1 MEKTFKD
8 RRFIKSLLKYFLQG
22 LFYVVPIGVTIYL
35 IVWLVVRIDGIIT
48 LDFPGLGLIAIL
60 VGITIVG
67 FLGHFF
73 VSYLRPL
80 DRAMEK
86 TPLIKL
92 VYTSMKDM
100 MSAFVGKKKQFKT
113 PVLVKMGEG
122 LEIERMGFITQED
135 LSEIGIGN
143 DKAAVY
149 FPFSYGING
158 QVMIVPK
165 KKITQIHASS
175 SDVMKFIVSGGVTN
189 VESTEKQKLL
199 LKKTNDEKDLFK

>member
-1 MEKTFKD
+1 MEETAKDKSFLKTL
-8 RRFIKSLLKYFLQG
+8 IKYFLQG
-22 LFYVVPIGVTIYL
+22 LFYVVPIGVTVYL
-35 IVWLVVRIDGIIT
+35 IIWLVVKIDGIIN

-60 VGITIVG
+60 VGITVIG
-67 FLGHFF
+67 FLGSHFF

-113 PVLVKMGEG
+113 PVLVTMGQG
-122 LEIERMGFITQED
+122 VEIERMGFITKGD
-135 LSEIGIGN
+135 LSDMGISN

-165 KKITQIHASS
+165 KNITIIHASS
-175 SDVMKFIVSGGVTN
+175 SDVMKFIISGGVTN
-189 VESTEKQKLL
+189 VESTDNTN
-199 LKKTNDEKDLFK
+199 LKTPDYEN

>member
-1 MEKTFKD
+1 MEKPFKD
-8 RRFIKSLLKYFLQG
+8 RRFIKSLIKYFLQG

-35 IVWLVVRIDGIIT
+35 IVWLVVKIDGIIN

-60 VGITIVG
+60 VGITVIG
-67 FLGHFF
+67 FLGSHFF

-122 LEIERMGFITQED
+122 LEIERMGFITKED
-135 LSEIGIGN
+135 LAEMGISI

-165 KKITQIHASS
+165 RNITVIHASS

-189 VESTEKQKLL
+189 VEPIIDNND
-199 LKKTNDEKDLFK
+199 KTT

>member
-1 MEKTFKD
+1 MEDINNDKRFFKTL
-8 RRFIKSLLKYFLQG
+8 IKYFLQG
-22 LFYVVPIGVTIYL
+22 LFYVVPIGVTVYL
-35 IVWLVVRIDGIIT
+35 IVWLVVKIDGIIT
-48 LDFPGLGLIAIL
+48 LNIPGLGLIAIL
-60 VGITIVG
+60 IGITLIG
-67 FLGHFF
+67 FLGSHFF

-122 LEIERMGFITQED
+122 VEVERMGFITKDD
-135 LSEIGIGN
+135 LSEMGISA
-143 DKAAVY
+143 DKVAVY

-158 QVMIVPK
+158 QVMIIPK
-165 KKITQIHASS
+165 KNISIIHASS
-175 SDVMKFIVSGGVTN
+175 SDVMKFIVSGGVTT
-189 VESTEKQKLL
+189 VESTEK
-199 LKKTNDEKDLFK
+199 

>member
-1 MEKTFKD
+1 MEEIAKDKSFLKTL
-8 RRFIKSLLKYFLQG
+8 IKYFLQG
-22 LFYVVPIGVTIYL
+22 LFYLVPIGVTVYL
-35 IVWLVVRIDGIIT
+35 IIWLVVKIDGIIN

-60 VGITIVG
+60 VGITVIG
-67 FLGHFF
+67 FLGSHFF

-113 PVLVKMGEG
+113 PVLVTMGQG
-122 LEIERMGFITQED
+122 VEIERMGFITKGD
-135 LSEIGIGN
+135 LSDMGISN

-165 KKITQIHASS
+165 KNITIIHASS
-175 SDVMKFIVSGGVTN
+175 SDVMKFIISGGVTN
-189 VESTEKQKLL
+189 VESTDNTN
-199 LKKTNDEKDLFK
+199 LKTPDYEN

>member
-1 MEKTFKD
+1 MEYINNDKRFFKTL
-8 RRFIKSLLKYFLQG
+8 IKYFLQG
-22 LFYVVPIGVTIYL
+22 LFYVVPIGVTVYL
-35 IVWLVVRIDGIIT
+35 IVWLVVKIDGIIT
-48 LDFPGLGLIAIL
+48 LNIPGLGLIAIL
-60 VGITIVG
+60 IGITLIG
-67 FLGHFF
+67 FLGSHFF

-122 LEIERMGFITQED
+122 VEVERMGFITKDD
-135 LSEIGIGN
+135 LSEMGISA
-143 DKAAVY
+143 DKVAVY

-158 QVMIVPK
+158 QVMIIPK
-165 KKITQIHASS
+165 KNISIIHASS
-175 SDVMKFIVSGGVTN
+175 SDVMKFIVSGGVTT
-189 VESTEKQKLL
+189 VESTEK
-199 LKKTNDEKDLFK
+199 

>member
-1 MEKTFKD
+1 MEETGKDKRFLKTL
-8 RRFIKSLLKYFLQG
+8 IKYFLQG
-22 LFYVVPIGVTIYL
+22 LFYVVPIGVTVYL
-35 IVWLVVRIDGIIT
+35 IIWLVVKIDGIIP
-48 LDFPGLGLIAIL
+48 LDIPGLGLMVIL
-60 VGITIVG
+60 ISITVIG
-67 FLGHFF
+67 FLGSHFF

-122 LEIERMGFITQED
+122 IEVERMGFITKDD
-135 LSEIGIGN
+135 LSEMGIGD
-143 DKAAVY
+143 DKVAVY

-158 QVMIVPK
+158 QVMIIPK
-165 KKITQIHASS
+165 KNISRIYASS

-189 VESTEKQKLL
+189 VVSTEKQE
-199 LKKTNDEKDLFK
+199 KTNNYEN

>member
-1 MEKTFKD
+1 MEEIAKDKSFLKTL
-8 RRFIKSLLKYFLQG
+8 IKYFLQG
-22 LFYVVPIGVTIYL
+22 LFYLVPIGVTVYL
-35 IVWLVVRIDGIIT
+35 IIWLVVKIDGIIN

-60 VGITIVG
+60 VGITVIG
-67 FLGHFF
+67 FLGSHFF

-113 PVLVKMGEG
+113 PVLVSMGEG
-122 LEIERMGFITQED
+122 LEIERMGFITKDD
-135 LSEIGIGN
+135 LSDMGISN

-165 KKITQIHASS
+165 KNITIIHASS

-189 VESTEKQKLL
+189 VESNNKTQ
-199 LKKTNDEKDLFK
+199 LKTTDYEN

>member
-1 MEKTFKD
+1 MEEISNDKRFLKTL
-8 RRFIKSLLKYFLQG
+8 IKYFLQG
-22 LFYVVPIGVTIYL
+22 LFYVVPVGVTIYL
-35 IVWLVVRIDGIIT
+35 IVWLVVKIDGIIN
-48 LDFPGLGLIAIL
+48 LDIPGLGLAAIL
-60 VGITIVG
+60 VGVTLIG
-67 FLGHFF
+67 FLGSHFF

-92 VYTSMKDM
+92 VYSSMKDL

-122 LEIERMGFITQED
+122 IELERVGFITKED
-135 LSEIGIGN
+135 LSELGISA

-149 FPFSYGING
+149 FPFSFGING
-158 QVMIVPK
+158 QVLIIPK
-165 KKITQIHASS
+165 KNISTIQASS

-189 VESTEKQKLL
+189 VESTENETDK
-199 LKKTNDEKDLFK
+199 NNEK

>member
-1 MEKTFKD
+1 MEEIAKD
-8 RRFIKSLLKYFLQG
+8 KSFLKKLIKYFLQG
-22 LFYVVPIGVTIYL
+22 LFYLVPIGVTVYL
-35 IVWLVVRIDGIIT
+35 IIWLVVKIDGIIN

-60 VGITIVG
+60 VGITVIG
-67 FLGHFF
+67 FLGSHFF

-113 PVLVKMGEG
+113 PVLVTMGEG
-122 LEIERMGFITQED
+122 LEIERMGFITKDD
-135 LSEIGIGN
+135 LSDMGISN

-165 KKITQIHASS
+165 KNITIIHASS

-189 VESTEKQKLL
+189 VESTNKTH
-199 LKKTNDEKDLFK
+199 LKTTDYEN

>member
-1 MEKTFKD
+1 M
-8 RRFIKSLLKYFLQG
+8 IKYFLQG
-22 LFYVVPIGVTIYL
+22 LFYLVPIGVTVYL
-35 IVWLVVRIDGIIT
+35 IIWLVVKIDGIIN

-60 VGITIVG
+60 VGITVIG
-67 FLGHFF
+67 FLGSHFF

-113 PVLVKMGEG
+113 PVLVTMGEG
-122 LEIERMGFITQED
+122 LEIERMGFITKDD
-135 LSEIGIGN
+135 LSDMGISN

-165 KKITQIHASS
+165 KNITIIHA
-175 SDVMKFIVSGGVTN
+175 
-189 VESTEKQKLL
+189 LL
-199 LKKTNDEKDLFK
+199 PML

>member
-1 MEKTFKD
+1 MEEIAKDMSFLKTL
-8 RRFIKSLLKYFLQG
+8 IKYFLQG
-22 LFYVVPIGVTIYL
+22 LFYLVPIGVTVYL
-35 IVWLVVRIDGIIT
+35 IIWLVVKIDGIIN

-60 VGITIVG
+60 VGITVIG
-67 FLGHFF
+67 FLGSHFF

-113 PVLVKMGEG
+113 PVLVTMGEG
-122 LEIERMGFITQED
+122 LEIERMGFITKDD
-135 LSEIGIGN
+135 LSDMGISN

-165 KKITQIHASS
+165 KNITIIHASS

-189 VESTEKQKLL
+189 VESTNKTH
-199 LKKTNDEKDLFK
+199 LKTTDYEN

>member
-1 MEKTFKD
+1 MEYINNDKRFFKTL
-8 RRFIKSLLKYFLQG
+8 IKYFLQG
-22 LFYVVPIGVTIYL
+22 LFYVVPIGVTVYL
-35 IVWLVVRIDGIIT
+35 IVWLVVKIDGIIT
-48 LDFPGLGLIAIL
+48 LNIPGLGLIAIL
-60 VGITIVG
+60 IGITLIG
-67 FLGHFF
+67 FLGSHFF

-122 LEIERMGFITQED
+122 IEVERMGFITKED
-135 LSEIGIGN
+135 LSEMGISA
-143 DKAAVY
+143 DKVAVY

-158 QVMIVPK
+158 QVMIIPK
-165 KKITQIHASS
+165 KNISIIHASS
-175 SDVMKFIVSGGVTN
+175 SDVMKFIVSGGVTT
-189 VESTEKQKLL
+189 VESTEK
-199 LKKTNDEKDLFK
+199 

>member
-1 MEKTFKD
+1 
-8 RRFIKSLLKYFLQG
+8 
-22 LFYVVPIGVTIYL
+22 L
-35 IVWLVVRIDGIIT
+35 IVWLVVKIDGIIN

-60 VGITIVG
+60 VGITVIG
-67 FLGHFF
+67 FLGSHFF

-122 LEIERMGFITQED
+122 LEIERMGFITKED
-135 LSEIGIGN
+135 LTEMGIST

-165 KKITQIHASS
+165 RNITVIHASS

-189 VESTEKQKLL
+189 VEPIIDNND
-199 LKKTNDEKDLFK
+199 KTT

>member
-1 MEKTFKD
+1 MEEIAKD
-8 RRFIKSLLKYFLQG
+8 KSFLKKLIKYFLQG
-22 LFYVVPIGVTIYL
+22 LFYLVPIGVTVYL
-35 IVWLVVRIDGIIT
+35 IIWLVVKIDGIIN
-48 LDFPGLGLIAIL
+48 LAFPGLGLIAIL
-60 VGITIVG
+60 VGITVIG
-67 FLGHFF
+67 FLGSHFF

-113 PVLVKMGEG
+113 PVLVTMGEG
-122 LEIERMGFITQED
+122 LEIERMGFITKDD
-135 LSEIGIGN
+135 LSDMGISN

-165 KKITQIHASS
+165 KNITIIHASS

-189 VESTEKQKLL
+189 VESTNKTH
-199 LKKTNDEKDLFK
+199 LKTTDYEN